1 MDLKQL
7 DYFLR
12 VAELG
17 SFTRAAEV
25 LSIAQPALSRQ
36 VRLLEVEL
44 RQSLLTRN
52 GRGAFPTE
60 AGKVLMEHA
69 RGILHQVQRA
79 REDLRSVQQDGG
91 THGGNP
97 LHELTGRVAIGLPP
111 SLARLITVPLTR
123 QFRVALPRASLSIA
137 EGLSASLQEAVA
149 NGRLDIALVYGAV
162 ASRELEVRPL
172 LEEEL
177 VLVSQGGANR
187 KLAAL
192 PLREL
197 PEFPLIIPARP
208 NSFRVLVET
217 QLARLGLAPTIAL
230 EVDGTATI
238 LDLVASGIGSAVL
251 PRHAVSLDQTGR
263 DFQVRAIIRPKLVSA
278 VSVVTSARRAR
289 TPLLEAAL
297 TMLMNLQKPA
307 PAGQ

>member
-17 SFTRAAEV
+17 SFTRAAEA

-44 RQSLLTRN
+44 RQNLLTRN
-52 GRGAFPTE
+52 GRGVFPTE

-79 REDLRSVQQDGG
+79 REDMRSVQQQGKAL
-91 THGGNP
+91 GGND
-97 LHELTGRVAIGLPP
+97 LRELTGRVAIGLPP
-111 SLARLITVPLTR
+111 SLARLITLPLTR
-123 QFRVALPRASLSIA
+123 QFREALPLANLSIA
-137 EGLSASLQEAVA
+137 EGLSASLQEAVV
-149 NGRLDIALVYGAV
+149 NGRLDIALLYGAV
-162 ASRELEVRPL
+162 ASKELDASAL
-172 LEEEL
+172 MEEEL
-177 VLVSQGGANR
+177 VLVSASALAR
-187 KLAAL
+187 KPAAV

-197 PEFPLIIPARP
+197 PEHPLIIPARP

-238 LDLVASGIGSAVL
+238 LDLVASGIGAAVL
-251 PRHAVSLDQTGR
+251 PRHALLVDQSGR
-263 DFQVRAIIRPKLVSA
+263 DFSVRSIVRPKLISR
-278 VSVVTSARRAR
+278 VSVVTSSRRAK
-289 TPLLEAAL
+289 TPLQEAAL
-297 TMLMNLQKPA
+297 TMLMNLQKRLPT
-307 PAGQ
+307 GQ

>member
-25 LSIAQPALSRQ
+25 LSVAQPALSRQ

-44 RQSLLTRN
+44 RQNLLTRN

-79 REDLRSVQQDGG
+79 REDMRSVQQQGG
-91 THGGNP
+91 VLASHP

-111 SLARLITVPLTR
+111 SLARLVTVPLTR
-123 QFRVALPRASLSIA
+123 QFRAALPRASLSIA
-137 EGLSASLQEAVA
+137 EGLSASLQEGVV
-149 NGRLDIALVYGAV
+149 NGRLDIALLYGAV
-162 ASRELEVRPL
+162 VSQELEASPL

-177 VLVSQGGANR
+177 VLVTKGDVAR
-187 KLAAL
+187 IPAAVS
-192 PLREL
+192 LREL
-197 PEFPLIIPARP
+197 PEFALIIPARP

-238 LDLVASGIGSAVL
+238 LDLVDSGIGAAVL

-263 DFQVRAIIRPKLVSA
+263 DFQVRSIVRPKLLSP
-278 VSVVTSARRAR
+278 VSVVRSARRAT

-297 TMLMNLQKPA
+297 TILMNLQKPA
-307 PAGQ
+307 PSGQ

>member
-44 RQSLLTRN
+44 RQNLLTRN

-79 REDLRSVQQDGG
+79 REDMRSVQQQG
-91 THGGNP
+91 TSPAGNS
-97 LHELTGRVAIGLPP
+97 LRELTGRVAVGLPP
-111 SLARLITVPLTR
+111 SLARLITLPLTR
-123 QFRVALPRASLSIA
+123 QFREALPLANLSIA
-137 EGLSASLQEAVA
+137 EGLSASLQEAVV
-149 NGRLDIALVYGAV
+149 NGRLDIALLYGAV
-162 ASRELEVRPL
+162 ASRELDASAL
-172 LEEEL
+172 MEEEL
-177 VLVSQGGANR
+177 VLVSASAPGR
-187 KLAAL
+187 KPAAL

-197 PEFPLIIPARP
+197 PEHALIIPARP

-217 QLARLGLAPTIAL
+217 QLARLGLTPTIAL

-238 LDLVASGIGSAVL
+238 LDLVASGIGAAVL
-251 PRHAVSLDQTGR
+251 PRHAVQVDQSSR
-263 DFQVRAIIRPKLVSA
+263 DFSVRAIVRPKLVSR
-278 VSVVTSARRAR
+278 VSVVTSSRRAK
-289 TPLLEAAL
+289 TPLQEAAL
-297 TMLMNLQKPA
+297 AMLMNLQKRLP
-307 PAGQ
+307 PGQ